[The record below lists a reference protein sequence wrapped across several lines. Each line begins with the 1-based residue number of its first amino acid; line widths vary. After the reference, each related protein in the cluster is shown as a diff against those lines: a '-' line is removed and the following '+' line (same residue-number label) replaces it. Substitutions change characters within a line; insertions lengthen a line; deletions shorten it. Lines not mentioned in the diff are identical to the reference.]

1 MKKFL
6 AMALA
11 LCMIFALCASSLEAS
26 AEEKVIHLG
35 GLAPLTGNYAEYGK
49 GFKYSWEK
57 TIQEIN
63 DAGGVNG
70 YTFAI
75 EVKDSQGDPVV
86 SSTLATEFAEDDEI
100 YAILG
105 DFTSSCCLANTAP
118 CIAYATYRIK
128 SRCSQANIVVTP
140 ADHLV
145 TNELEFQRI
154 IRMGF
159 DFVSQPAHSDAL
171 LTIGINPSRP
181 ETGYGY
187 IEVPQ
192 SVIAQGKES
201 RVVEVA
207 NFKEKPDLERAK
219 EFLAAGNYFWNSGIF
234 IWSLEGILNAFR
246 NFLPDMVKIFDSGST
261 KFGTP
266 DEQGFI
272 NEKFAECENISI
284 DYGVME
290 RSQSRYTIP
299 ADFGWS
305 DIGTWGSFYTHAQHD
320 LSGNALL
327 GNIVINECQN
337 SVVNV
342 EEGTEAIVQGLDNCL
357 VAYRDHSLLVCRL
370 QDEQRIKNWVEELD
384 KRK

>member
-1 MKKFL
+1 MD
-6 AMALA
+6 
-11 LCMIFALCASSLEAS
+11 
-26 AEEKVIHLG
+26 
-35 GLAPLTGNYAEYGK
+35 NYC
-49 GFKYSWEK
+49 
-57 TIQEIN
+57 IIM
-63 DAGGVNG
+63 AGGIGSRFWPLSKNNYPKQFLDIFG
-70 YTFAI
+70 TGKSFIRSTF
-75 EVKDSQGDPVV
+75 ERFNPVV
-86 SSTLATEFAEDDEI
+86 PAENFLVVTNAAYKDLVLEHIPELKPDQVLCEPMRR
-100 YAILG
+100 
-105 DFTSSCCLANTAP
+105 NTAP

-246 NFLPDMVKIFDSGST
+246 SFLPDMVKIFDSGST